1 MSQSSSA
8 SIVTLPVPFAKDID
22 NPIDLRKRHWFLTW
36 NNPPEGGKEILLS
49 LRSYRFA
56 FQMEIGTSGTPHWQG
71 VFSFKEAVKWSV
83 LCSKCEGAYWA
94 VCRNIHAAKN
104 YCTKL
109 DSSTGEIY
117 SNGYR
122 IEIRVRDPLEGKVLY
137 PWQSDIVMMLAGEPD
152 DRSIYWFWSAVGNI
166 GKSALCKHL
175 CLKHNAFVLGGA
187 FKDGLFAI
195 SKMVEKGMP
204 PKVLIWDIPRVQANH
219 MSYACLEKVKDGCFF
234 SAKYE
239 SVQCLF
245 NPPHVLVFANEPPEL
260 GNMSSDRWKVTCL
273 DTSPPGTPSTP
284 PTPPYNFNKYTNGSG
299 YWDKV
304 EADANNE

>member
-1 MSQSSSA
+1 M
-8 SIVTLPVPFAKDID
+8 V
-22 NPIDLRKRHWFLTW
+22 DLEKRHWFLTW
-36 NNPPEGGKEILLS
+36 NNPPEGGKEILLG

-56 FQMEIGTSGTPHWQG
+56 FQMEIGAEMGTPHWQG
-71 VFSFKEAVKWSV
+71 VFSFKSAVKWST
-83 LCSKCEGAYWA
+83 LCAKCSGAFWA
-94 VCRNIHAAKN
+94 PCRNIHAAKN

-109 DSSTGEIY
+109 DTSKGEVY

-122 IEIRVRDPLEGKVLY
+122 IRIRVRDPLEGKTLY
-137 PWQSDIVMMLAGEPD
+137 GWQTDIVNMLAAEPD
-152 DRSIYWFWSAVGNI
+152 DRSIYWYWSDVGNI

-195 SKMVEKGMP
+195 SKMVEKGNP
-204 PKVLIWDIPRVQANH
+204 PKVLIWDVPRVQKNH

-260 GNMSSDRWKVTCL
+260 GNMSTDRWKVTCL
-273 DTSPPGTPSTP
+273 DSSGPNTPVL
-284 PTPPYNFNKYTNGSG
+284 NFNVLTNGSGYVPG

-304 EADANNE
+304 EADANQE